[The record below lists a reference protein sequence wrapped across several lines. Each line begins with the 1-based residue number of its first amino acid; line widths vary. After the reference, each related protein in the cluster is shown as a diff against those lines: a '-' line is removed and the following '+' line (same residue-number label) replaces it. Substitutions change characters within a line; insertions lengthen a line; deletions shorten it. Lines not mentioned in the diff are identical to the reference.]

1 MLAMQDFLEQLRLEG
16 VHLWLQDE
24 KVRYSPAGSLDAG
37 RLAVLRERRDEV
49 VAVLQGRTPVRTARP
64 DSVPLSHHQQGI
76 WFLEQLDPLSTAYNQ
91 TETYRIVGDLDV
103 RTLRKAV
110 AEVVRRHEILRTR
123 FPAVDGVGVQI
134 VEPASDAP
142 PFEFIDLSGLHPTPQ
157 TDRVASVR
165 RAHAEH
171 RFDLSEAR
179 SFLVEVVRL
188 TPTEHLLVFRSH
200 HLVIDG
206 PSQTN
211 LFQELRALY
220 AAFRAGRP
228 SPLPDLPLQ
237 YADYSVWQHDWLRG
251 ENLDRQ
257 LDYWRRRL
265 GDAPDSLDLPIDRPR
280 STVTDRAGDIV
291 EVPIPAEL
299 AAGLRDLAR
308 RDGATPFM
316 VMLTTLH
323 ALLARWSGQT
333 DISVGI
339 AMDGRSHPDVEAG
352 IGHFINTVVLRAD
365 LSGQPTFDELLR
377 QVRERLIE
385 ASDHRHVP
393 LDRLVAELRPQR
405 ALSMQPLFQVL
416 FTYLVTDSLDLDG
429 LDVTPVEADQT
440 TAMFD
445 LMFFA
450 SEIGDRL
457 DVGFQYATTL
467 FDRATIQ
474 RLAEYFVT
482 LLSGV
487 VASPNTRL
495 EDLPIQSEAQRHELL
510 ATWNDTTFPFDPDL
524 CLHELVEAQV
534 ARTPDATAL
543 VFEGQ
548 QFTYRELNSRAN
560 ALAQQIRD
568 LGVCPDATVGICLPR
583 SPEVVIAILAVMK
596 AGGGCV
602 PIDLTYPIAR
612 RQMLVDDAGL
622 RLLIARSQDS
632 IDIEC
637 SGIPVLGLDAV
648 GTPMTEDGL
657 PPVAD
662 PQNLAW
668 VLYTS
673 GSTGRPKGVAMP
685 HRPLVSNVQWH
696 LSLERGGRGRTLQ
709 WAALSFDVF
718 FQEMF
723 TTLAA
728 GDTLVLVAEE
738 VRHDLER
745 LLDVIEAE
753 RIERLF
759 IPFVALQAFAE
770 LAVRLDRVP
779 PSLRSVL
786 TAGEQLQAT
795 PAVRAFFGALP
806 ECTLYNEYGP
816 IEAHLATAYELTD
829 PPAEWPALPPIGR
842 PIGNTYVYILDDDLR
857 PVLPGTVGELFIGG
871 VALARGYL
879 GHPAMTA
886 ERFLPDPFRP
896 GARMYRTGDRA
907 RHRSDGLIEFL
918 GRRDDQVKIRG
929 FRVEIGEVESELATH
944 PTVRDCAVVAH
955 EYSPGQKRL
964 VAYVLPALNDEAP
977 SPADLRAFLAA
988 RLPDFMVPAVF
999 VSIEDLPRTPSGK
1012 LSRRSLPVPTEADW
1026 ATGDVYV
1033 APRSE
1038 LEAQVAGIW
1047 SDVLGVPR
1055 VGVRDNFFDLGGHS
1069 LLATRVVS
1077 RIRQQC
1083 GVDVP
1088 LREFFVEPT
1097 VAGLAHVTA
1106 AARAVNDEPIRRR
1119 PRTGPVPATYAQ
1131 QRMWFL
1137 DQLNPDSRQYTI
1149 PIVWRLRGPLD
1160 VSALGRALDEIVR
1173 RHEAL
1178 RTRFVPRDGVPF
1190 LAVEEHASC
1199 PFTVTDLASVSDAA
1213 DQAQELIEQ
1222 FAETGFDLE
1231 RYPLIRAALV
1241 RFAADD
1247 HMLAVAIHHIGADGW
1262 SLDVLLNELCALYAA
1277 YASGGRSPLPDL
1289 PVQYS
1294 DYAVWQHEI
1303 LNEDALSEHLDYWRH
1318 HLEGAPNAIDLPT
1331 DHRRPAMPS
1340 HGGDH
1345 VDFTIDA
1352 ESADRLRAL
1361 GGRFHASSFMALVS
1375 VFGVLLH
1382 RLSGQDDICLGYFV
1396 GNRDQ
1401 LETESLIGLF
1411 VNTLVLRSRCS
1422 ADDSFEEM
1430 LRRVRETVLVGDRHR
1445 DLPFER
1451 LVDELQPERDLS
1463 HHPVFQ
1469 VAFSHLAAS
1478 TSSRQEATLPGLEME
1493 PAELGG
1499 RTSKFDLT
1507 LFVSDNKPGH
1517 GLECRFE
1524 YATDLFERET
1534 VEAFARHFC
1543 VLLEEVVTDP
1553 AARIADL
1560 PLLSESD
1567 RVAPARPADVLVEG
1581 RRTTIPALFAEQVAR
1596 TPDAIAVT
1604 GPAGALTS
1612 GADTTT
1618 HLTYR
1623 ELNARA
1629 NRLAHH
1635 LIAQGAG
1642 PERHVALLLPR
1653 TTDLVVAV
1661 LAVLKAGAAYVP
1673 VEPDYPS
1680 DRIARILQDARPV
1693 HVVADSGA
1701 VPPGFATTV
1710 VDDVDLSAY
1719 GDDDPE
1725 PGPAPD
1731 NAAYVIYTSGSTGRP
1746 KGVVVPH
1753 QNVVRLLESTRDLF
1767 RFGANDVWTL
1777 FHSYAFDFSVWEL
1790 WGALLCG
1797 GRLVLVPHAVS
1808 RSPEAFLGLLHAEGV
1823 TVLNQ
1828 TPSGFYQLMA
1838 ADRGELGG
1846 GAPARD
1852 LALRYVIF
1860 GGEALDLGRLADWYA
1875 RHPDDAPLLV
1885 NMYGITE
1892 TTVHVSHL
1900 PLDRASAATFRGSG
1914 IGTAIPDLRV
1924 HVLDKAMRPVPPRVA
1939 GELYVGGPGVARGY
1953 LGRSDLTAE
1962 RFVPDPYGPPGSRL
1976 YRSGDLA
1983 RLRPDGAIEFLG
1995 RIDDQVKIR
2004 GHRIELGEIESVL
2017 RQCKGVD
2024 DAVVVARE
2032 YVPGDRR
2039 LVAYLIGEPVGHPRE
2054 HLQEILPRY
2063 MLPSAYVRLPQLPLT
2078 ANGKVDRS
2086 ALPAPSTKDIA
2097 TGTGTVFVAPRTPI
2111 EEELAA
2117 IWCDALKVERVGI
2130 HDNFFT
2136 LGGHSLLATQVV
2148 ARMRRRLGRD
2158 IPLHRFFANPTIAEI
2173 SRETE
2178 ERAVGVL

>member
-1 MLAMQDFLEQLRLEG
+1 MQDFLEQLRLEG
-16 VHLWLQDE
+16 VRLWLQDG
-24 KVRYSPAGSLDAG
+24 KVRYSPAGSLDAV

-64 DSVPLSHHQQGI
+64 DTVPVSHHQQGI
-76 WFLEQLDPLSTAYNQ
+76 WFLEQLDPLGSAYNQ

-103 RTLRKAV
+103 RALSEAV
-110 AEVVRRHEILRTR
+110 AEIVRRHEILRTR
-123 FPAVDGVGVQI
+123 FPAVDGAGVQI

-142 PFEFIDLSGLHPTPQ
+142 PLELIDLSGLDPT
-157 TDRVASVR
+157 TRADRVAAMR
-165 RAHAEH
+165 HAYAEH
-171 RFDLSEAR
+171 RFDLSDAR

-188 TPTEHLLVFRSH
+188 TPAEHLLVFRSH

-211 LFQELRALY
+211 LFRELRALY
-220 AAFRAGRP
+220 AAFRAGRS

-251 ENLDRQ
+251 DRLERQ

-265 GDAPDSLDLPIDRPR
+265 GDAPGSLDLPIDRPR
-280 STVTDRAGDIV
+280 STVLDRAGDIV
-291 EVPIPAEL
+291 EVPISAEL

-316 VMLTTLH
+316 VMLAALH
-323 ALLARWSGQT
+323 ALLARWSGQR
-333 DISVGI
+333 DISVGL
-339 AMDGRSHPDVEAG
+339 AMDGRSHPDVESG

-365 LSGQPTFDELLR
+365 LSGGPTFDELLH

-416 FTYLVTDSLDLDG
+416 FTYLVADSLDLDG
-429 LDVTPVEADQT
+429 LDVTPVEPDRT

-450 SEIGDRL
+450 SEVDDRL
-457 DVGFQYATTL
+457 DVGFQYATSL

-487 VASPNTRL
+487 VASPDTCL
-495 EDLPIQSEAQRHELL
+495 DDLPIQSETQQRELL
-510 ATWNDTTFPFDPDL
+510 TTWNDTAFPFDPDL

-548 QFTYRELNSRAN
+548 QLTYRDLNSRAN
-560 ALAQQIRD
+560 ALAQRIRD
-568 LGVCPDATVGICLPR
+568 LGVGPDATVGICLPR
-583 SPEVVIAILAVMK
+583 SPEVAIAILAVMK

-612 RQMLVDDAGL
+612 RQMLVEDAGL
-622 RLLIARSQDS
+622 RLLIARSQES

-637 SGIPVLGLDAV
+637 SGLPVLGLDAF
-648 GTPMTEDGL
+648 GTPMTEGGP

-696 LSLERGGRGRTLQ
+696 LALEVGGRGRTLQ

-728 GDTLVLVAEE
+728 GDTLVLVTEE

-759 IPFVALQAFAE
+759 MPFVALQAFAE

-779 PSLRSVL
+779 ASLRAVL

-806 ECTLYNEYGP
+806 KCTLYNEYGP
-816 IEAHLATAYELTD
+816 IEAHVATVHELTD

-842 PIGNTYVYILDDDLR
+842 PMGNMSVYVLDDGLR
-857 PVLPGTVGELFIGG
+857 PVLPGTAGELFIGG
-871 VALARGYL
+871 VGLARGYL
-879 GHPAMTA
+879 SHPAMTA
-886 ERFLPDPFRP
+886 ERFLPDPFRS

-929 FRVEIGEVESELATH
+929 FRVEVGEVESELATH

-964 VAYVLPALNDEAP
+964 VAYALPALDDEAP
-977 SPADLRAFLAA
+977 SPAELRAFLAA

-999 VSIEDLPRTPSGK
+999 VTLEELPRTPSGK
-1012 LSRRSLPVPTEADW
+1012 LSRRSLPAPSEADW
-1026 ATGDVYV
+1026 ATGAVYV
-1033 APRSE
+1033 APRND

-1047 SDVLGVPR
+1047 SGVLGVPR

-1077 RIRQQC
+1077 RIRQRC

-1088 LREFFVEPT
+1088 LREFFAEPT

-1106 AARAVNDEPIRRR
+1106 AARAVNEEPIRRR
-1119 PRTGPVPATYAQ
+1119 PHTGPVPATYAQ

-1137 DQLNPDSRQYTI
+1137 DQLNPESRQYTI

-1178 RTRFVPRDGVPF
+1178 RTRFTPRDGVPF
-1190 LAVEEHASC
+1190 LTVEQHAFC
-1199 PFTVTDLASVSDAA
+1199 PFAVTDLAGASGTV
-1213 DQAQELIEQ
+1213 DQARKLIER

-1231 RYPLIRAALV
+1231 RGPLIRAALI
-1241 RFAADD
+1241 RLAADE
-1247 HMLAVAIHHIGADGW
+1247 HMLAAAIHHIAADGW
-1262 SLDVLLNELCALYAA
+1262 SLDVMTSELGALYPA
-1277 YASGGRSPLPDL
+1277 YASGGVSPLPDL

-1303 LNEDALSEHLDYWRH
+1303 LDEDALAEHLDYWRN
-1318 HLEGAPNAIDLPT
+1318 HLEGAPSAIDMPT
-1331 DHRRPAMPS
+1331 DRRRPAMPS
-1340 HGGDH
+1340 HDGDH
-1345 VDFTIDA
+1345 VDFTVDA
-1352 ESADRLRAL
+1352 ETADRLRAL
-1361 GGRFHASSFMALVS
+1361 GGRFHATSFMSLVS

-1382 RLSGQDDICLGYFV
+1382 RLSGQDDVCLGYFV
-1396 GNRDQ
+1396 GNRDR
-1401 LETESLIGLF
+1401 LETEGLIGLF

-1422 ADDSFEEM
+1422 DGDSFEDV

-1451 LVDELQPERDLS
+1451 LVDELRPERDLS

-1478 TSSRQEATLPGLEME
+1478 TSDRQEATLPGVEME
-1493 PAELGG
+1493 PAESGG
-1499 RTSKFDLT
+1499 QTSKFDLT
-1507 LFVSDNKPGH
+1507 LFVSDSNPGH
-1517 GLECRFE
+1517 ALECRFE

-1534 VEAFARHFC
+1534 VEAFARCFR
-1543 VLLEEVVTDP
+1543 VLLDEVVAAP
-1553 AARIADL
+1553 GARIADL
-1560 PLLSESD
+1560 PLLPESD
-1567 RVAPARPADVLVEG
+1567 RTAPARPVDVLVEH
-1581 RRTTIPALFAEQVAR
+1581 RPTTIPALFAEQVAR
-1596 TPDAIAVT
+1596 TPDAMAVT
-1604 GPAGALTS
+1604 GPAGAPTP
-1612 GADTTT
+1612 GAGPLT
-1618 HLTYR
+1618 HLTYQ

-1635 LIAQGAG
+1635 LMAQGAG
-1642 PERHVALLLPR
+1642 PEQHVALLLPR

-1661 LAVLKAGAAYVP
+1661 LAVLKTGAAYVP
-1673 VEPDYPS
+1673 VEPDHPS

-1693 HVVADSGA
+1693 HVVAISGA
-1701 VPPGFATTV
+1701 APPGFATTV
-1710 VDDVDLSAY
+1710 VDEVDLSGY

-1725 PGPAPD
+1725 PAPAPD
-1731 NAAYVIYTSGSTGRP
+1731 NAAYVIYTSGTTGRP

-1753 QNVVRLLESTRDLF
+1753 RNVVRLLESTRDLF
-1767 RFGANDVWTL
+1767 RFDASDVWTL

-1797 GRLVLVPHAVS
+1797 GRLVLVPHAVT
-1808 RSPEAFLGLLHAEGV
+1808 RSPEAFLELLHAEGV

-1828 TPSGFYQLMA
+1828 TPSAFYQLMA
-1838 ADRGELGG
+1838 ADRGELGS

-1852 LALRYVIF
+1852 LALRCVIF
-1860 GGEALDLGRLADWYA
+1860 GGEALDLGRLTDWYT
-1875 RHPDDAPLLV
+1875 RHPDDAPRLV

-1900 PLDRASAATFRGSG
+1900 PLDRSSAATFRGSV
-1914 IGTAIPDLRV
+1914 IGTGIPDLRV
-1924 HVLDKAMRPVPPRVA
+1924 HVLDEGMRPVPPRVA

-1953 LGRSDLTAE
+1953 LGRPDLTAE

-1995 RIDDQVKIR
+1995 RVDHQVKIR

-2017 RQCKGVD
+2017 RQCEGVD

-2032 YVPGDRR
+2032 YVPDDRR
-2039 LVAYLIGEPVGHPRE
+2039 LVAYLTGEPVGHPRE
-2054 HLQEILPRY
+2054 RLREVLPGY
-2063 MLPSAYVRLPQLPLT
+2063 MLPSAYIRLPRLPMT
-2078 ANGKVDRS
+2078 SNGKVDRS
-2086 ALPAPSTKDIA
+2086 ALPAPGTKDLA
-2097 TGTGTVFVAPRTPI
+2097 TGTRTAFVAPRTPV
-2111 EEELAA
+2111 EKELAA
-2117 IWCDALKVERVGI
+2117 IWCDALRTERVGI
-2130 HDNFFT
+2130 HDNFFA

-2148 ARMRRRLGRD
+2148 ARMRRHLGRD
-2158 IPLHRFFANPTIAEI
+2158 IALHRFFANPTIAGI
-2173 SRETE
+2173 SWETE
-2178 ERAVGVL
+2178 ERAAGVL